1 MLNNVSWISSFK
13 NYEGSFYFRKAFDLE
28 KTPKNAKL
36 YICALGLGV
45 CRINGNNV
53 TDEVYSTPFTK
64 YDARVLY
71 QSYDVTKLVKKGKN
85 AICVHVGNGMYNN
98 SMKTWN
104 DSTQSWRAQP
114 KLAAKLI
121 VTYDDNSSFVLE
133 TDKTWKTTD
142 GAYTYNMARMGAVYD
157 ARLVKSGCDTADFD
171 DSNWE
176 SVHKIHEPGGILEP
190 MEMPPCRVCKV
201 FSPVTCKNGVYDFGI
216 NMSGRAR
223 IKLNGAEGQE
233 VILRYAERIYE
244 NGDIDTHNTNQ
255 IHERENSPLM
265 NEDRIICSGREDEYA
280 SDFVYYGFRY
290 VKVENAPD
298 NFKITAEFIHTDFDT
313 VGEFICN
320 DEMLNKIHR
329 ACVQSTLSNYMW
341 IPTDCPHREQNGW
354 TGDALWS
361 SEQTLMNFDAV
372 DAYKKWLRDIKDC
385 QRPNGQLPGI
395 VPTSNWGYNWGS
407 GPAWDSAFIL
417 IPWYIYR
424 NTGDKSI
431 IKELWDSLEL
441 YMGYLERMSDNYIAD
456 FGLGDWCA
464 LVRSDC
470 CPTCVTDTAYFYA
483 DCVAMSKMAKAIGKD
498 SSKWDDTAE
507 KVKKAWRDAFM
518 NDDSLKQHTTYYS
531 TAIYH
536 GLLEKEE
543 IPEFAKK
550 LAQIVID
557 DNYHI
562 KCGTLGVKYIFTAL
576 SENGYMDVLY
586 KAVTNPEMPSYAYW
600 INNGATGLC
609 EHWRMRSSNN
619 HHMFSEIDNWL
630 YKYIGGI
637 CLNED
642 GVVIAP
648 RLLDEVSCFKV
659 SYKEIT
665 VERKENILNIIL
677 PCEAV
682 FLFNN
687 NRLELEKGEYSFNL

>member
-1 MLNNVSWISSFK
+1 MLNNISWIASFK
-13 NYEGSFYFRKAFDLE
+13 NHDGSFYFRKSFCVE
-28 KTPKNAKL
+28 KTPREAKL
-36 YICALGLGV
+36 YICALGNGV
-45 CRINGNNV
+45 CRINGVDV

-64 YDARVLY
+64 YDSRVLY
-71 QSYDVTKLVKKGKN
+71 QSYDVTSLIKKGGN

-98 SMKTWN
+98 TMTTWN
-104 DSTQSWRAQP
+104 DMAQSWRAQP
-114 KLAAKLI
+114 KLAARLVVI
-121 VTYDDNSSFVLE
+121 CEDNSVIE
-133 TDKTWKTTD
+133 VKTDKTWKVTD
-142 GAYTYNMARMGAVYD
+142 GAYTYNMSRIGAIYD
-157 ARLVKSGCDTADFD
+157 ARLKQTGAATADFD
-171 DSNWE
+171 DSDWDG
-176 SVHKIHEPGGILEP
+176 VKKIHEPGGILE
-190 MEMPPCRVCKV
+190 EVSMPPCRVCKI
-201 FSPVTCKNGVYDFGI
+201 FEPISHNNGVYDFGI

-223 IKLNGAEGQE
+223 IKLQGKEGQQ
-233 VILRYAERIYE
+233 VILRYAECVFE

-255 IHERENSPLM
+255 FHERENSPLK
-265 NEDRIICSGREDEYA
+265 NEEHIICSGKEDEYA

-424 NTGDKSI
+424 NTGDESI

-441 YMGYLERMSDNYIAD
+441 YMGYLERMSDNYIVD

-470 CPTCVTDTAYFYA
+470 CPTSVTDTAYFYA
-483 DCVAMSKMAKAIGKD
+483 DCVAMSKMAKAIEKD
-498 SSKWDDTAE
+498 SSKWDDAAE

-518 NDDSLKQHTTYYS
+518 NEDSLKQHTTYYS

-543 IPEFAKK
+543 IPQFAKK

-609 EHWRMRSSNN
+609 EHWRMQSSNN
-619 HHMFSEIDNWL
+619 HHMFSEIDNWF

-677 PCEAV
+677 PCDAV